1 MDKRL
6 SAVYACLAIGLAM
19 VTAVSVA
26 LTIFS
31 LIDDPMLAILE
42 SPLVS

>member
-6 SAVYACLAIGLAM
+6 SAVCACLAIGLAM
-19 VTAVSVA
+19 VTAVSVG

-31 LIDDPMLAILE
+31 LLDEPMLAVMF
-42 SPLVS
+42 S